1 MTKKGSK
8 YPFIIKM
15 YGEYYRLESAFGRN
29 LMRKCDKNGKIY
41 RGDYKKSN
49 ILDFKELY
57 KLKN

>member
-1 MTKKGSK
+1 
-8 YPFIIKM
+8 M
-15 YGEYYRLESAFGRN
+15 YGEYYRLDSAFGRN

-57 KLKN
+57 KFKN